1 MEKSVAKNNIWYLTR
16 EKLKEKLNANYE
28 QQGAMK

>member
-1 MEKSVAKNNIWYLTR
+1 MDESVAKPNIWYLTR

-28 QQGAMK
+28 EQGVMK